1 MAVYISL
8 IRGINVGGHKIVKM
22 DQLRAALEKLGFQK
36 VQTYIQSGNIVFQ
49 LPKRSASTISKKIED
64 AIGKEFGHSAAV
76 ITLTADELKAAL
88 EGNPFLKKKDIDITK
103 LHVLFLS
110 GRPDAADVKKLT
122 AIPSRN
128 DQFEW
133 RDECIY
139 LYLPNGAGESKLATA
154 PFDRL
159 LSVQATARN
168 WNTVNRLHQM
178 AQDCG

>member
-8 IRGINVGGHKIVKM
+8 IRGINVAGHKIVKM
-22 DQLRAALEKLGFQK
+22 DQLRTALEELGFQK

-49 LPKRSASTISKKIED
+49 LPKQSESAISKKVED

-76 ITLTADELKAAL
+76 ITLTADEVKAAL
-88 EGNPFLKKKDIDITK
+88 QGNPFLKKKGIDITK

-110 GRPDAADVKKLT
+110 ARPEAADVKKLA
-122 AIPSRN
+122 AIPSRD

-154 PFDRL
+154 PFDKL

-168 WNTVNRLHQM
+168 WNTVNRLYQM
-178 AQDCG
+178 SQECG

>member
-22 DQLRAALEKLGFQK
+22 EQLRVALEKLGFQK

-49 LPKRSASTISKKIED
+49 LPKQPASTIAKKTED
-64 AIGKEFGHSAAV
+64 AIAKEFGHSAAV
-76 ITLTADELKAAL
+76 ITLTADELKAVL
-88 EGNPFLKKKDIDITK
+88 EGNPFLKKKGIDVTK

-110 GRPDAADVKKLT
+110 GRPEAAGVKKLA

-139 LYLPNGAGESKLATA
+139 LYLPDGAGESKLATA
-154 PFDRL
+154 PFDKL

-178 AQDCG
+178 AQDRG

>member
-22 DQLRAALEKLGFQK
+22 DRLRAALEKLGFQK

-49 LPKRSASTISKKIED
+49 LPKQSPSTISKTIKD
-64 AIGKEFGHSAAV
+64 AVGKEFGHSAEI
-76 ITLTADELKAAL
+76 ITLTADEVKATL
-88 EGNPFLKKKDIDITK
+88 DGNPFLKKKGIDITK

-110 GRPDAADVKKLT
+110 GRPEAADINKLA
-122 AIPSRN
+122 AIPSRD

-154 PFDRL
+154 PFNKL